1 MPEFEVYGIPE
12 EVGRCY
18 GCRRVKGLLD
28 DLSINYKFHKV
39 MNKSLEG
46 IEYNR
51 PLIVS
56 LASRLGQTS
65 LNISYPVI
73 FYDGIRIKNF
83 NELKEK
89 LLSMGSDPIIIEDYS

>member
-1 MPEFEVYGIPE
+1 MKIELYGIPE

-18 GCRRVKGLLD
+18 GCRRVKSMFD
-28 DLSINYKFHKV
+28 DLKLDYSYNKV
-39 MNKSLEG
+39 MTNTDTG
-46 IEYNR
+46 IQYDR

-73 FYDGIRIKNF
+73 FINDVRVKNF
-83 NELKEK
+83 NELKTT
-89 LLSMGSDPIIIEDYS
+89 LLTHGCDESIIEDYT